1 MTPMLKKIAKKG
13 ISLLLALGLFVGT
26 AGTVSANA
34 AVEDRAEASAVE
46 EVVTDPIETALE
58 EVEPPAAEE
67 AKPEAEPEPPAAEE
81 AKSEPPTEEE
91 TLVPALPEAEELP
104 KAGEQEQ
111 TQPAEPVVHTAGVT
125 TVGELKAFMDTAFDD
140 ASFKQATLSAVLKY
154 YGLDDSTADD
164 EVIYNIQNYENKGPS
179 DFASPEEVLGWLGGE
194 TKIVV
199 NDPKNL
205 EGIQY
210 LSAKITYFSAA
221 VQNVKPAIVIVKN
234 KPAVNMQ
241 TFWGESNNIN
251 NYPNAYI
258 HARVDIN
265 DSIMWPMSDAS
276 AIDAQNYS
284 LPGFLLPWD
293 EMQHVPARPKSAVT
307 VADTLTYLRSGNEN
321 KRLVINSELVR
332 DNGENTTK
340 LGALTTN
347 VQTMELLETT
357 DTGWIYKLQGQSTKN
372 GSIKQSYNLWD
383 KYAVHHDAHFMRIS
397 ADYSYKVAANYY
409 SSVNVDLQNQ
419 VYGGFTFHKTTADG
433 NIGLAGAT
441 YVVCK
446 DGKYLS
452 EVGGAN
458 QTAVFT
464 DDIAQAKRFVTDQTG
479 SFVVSPIPEGD
490 YEVIEVEAPS
500 GYRLDATP
508 VPVTVTVDR
517 SGISTAYAGAEGS
530 SLTVNADT
538 TTLKPNWKDGDYNE
552 MTVTG
557 GTKTETADLFIRNGS
572 EGGKAVTQMKGEL
585 LNAADPNYTTL
596 QEPVFTIRNLENKV
610 VKDGLNGL
618 AELKAYINTNL
629 IGADAMQT
637 EYDSYK
643 ITASQDMIYYDT
655 TSAAKCVATQK
666 DDALPVN
673 VAMRVKKIFTDGR
686 LEGGDF
692 QFLLVPTAK
701 VDGDPVSIPSIMG
714 ITEGTGTVSFAN
726 FPTLPYTKPGTYT
739 YTLAEN
745 QDWYRGPRTD
755 PANDNIIFDTSQ
767 HTVVVTVTETVSA
780 LGVTNGL
787 TATVTVD
794 GVKVGQEVN
803 SANCNNADPFMLA
816 TFENKFNR
824 PKGSLTVTKTVA
836 GDLGDQNADWHFTVT
851 LNDNTINGTYGD
863 MTFVGG
869 VAQIVLKHGESKTA
883 TDLPAGVSYI
893 VVETEA
899 NQNGYATTAT
909 GAIGTIE
916 KDMTKKAAFTNTYN
930 SPLPIT
936 GGTGTTLFTLS
947 GLGLIAVA
955 AGALMYQYMKRRK
968 GGMAV

>member
-1 MTPMLKKIAKKG
+1 M
-13 ISLLLALGLFVGT
+13 LLALGLFVGT

-81 AKSEPPTEEE
+81 AKSEPPTEGEPPAAEEAKSEPPAEEE

-154 YGLDDSTADD
+154 YGLDDSAADD

-251 NYPNAYI
+251 NHPNAYI

-397 ADYSYKVAANYY
+397 ADYSYKVATNYY
-409 SSVNVDLQNQ
+409 SSVNVNLQNQ
-419 VYGGFTFHKTTADG
+419 MYGGFTFHKTTADG
-433 NIGLAGAT
+433 NVSLAGAT

-479 SFVVSPIPEGD
+479 SFVVSPIPDGN
-490 YEVIEVEAPS
+490 YEVIEEKAPA
-500 GYRLDATP
+500 GYQLNTKP
-508 VPVTVTVDR
+508 VLVTVTVDC
-517 SGISTAYAGAEGS
+517 SGVSTACVGAEGN
-530 SLTVNADT
+530 SLTVNADK
-538 TTLKPNWKDGDYNE
+538 TTLTPNWKDGDYNE

-572 EGGKAVTQMKGEL
+572 EGGKDITLMEGEL

-596 QEPVFTIRNLENKV
+596 QEPVFTIRNLKGDV

-618 AELKAYINTNL
+618 AELKAYINTEL
-629 IGADAMQT
+629 IAADAMQT
-637 EYDSYK
+637 EYDSYE
-643 ITASQDMIYYDT
+643 ITASQNLIYYDT
-655 TSAAKCVATQK
+655 TSAAKCVAAQK

-673 VAMRVKKIFTDGR
+673 VELTAEKVFTGGT
-686 LEGGDF
+686 LERGDF
-692 QFLLVPTAK
+692 QFDLNP
-701 VDGDPVSIPSIMG
+701 D
-714 ITEGTGTVSFAN
+714 GTVGDDPLAGGATETNDTDGRIGFGRYEYV
-726 FPTLPYTKPGTYT
+726 TPGTYT
-739 YTLAEN
+739 YTLTEERDCYKG
-745 QDWYRGPRTD
+745 QKPYTG
-755 PANDNIIFDTSQ
+755 NDITFDTST
-767 HTVVVTVTETVSA
+767 HTVVITVTETVTA
-780 LGVTNGL
+780 PGVTNGL

-794 GVKVGQEVN
+794 GVQVGQEVN
-803 SANCNNADPFMLA
+803 SVNCDNAGPFMLA
-816 TFENKFNR
+816 TFENKLNR

-851 LNDNTINGTYGD
+851 LDDTTINGTYGD
-863 MTFVGG
+863 MKFANG
-869 VAQIVLKHGESKTA
+869 VAQIVLKHGESKKA
-883 TDLPAGVSYI
+883 ADLPAGINYT

-916 KDMTKKAAFTNTYN
+916 KDQTKKAAFTNTYN

>member
-1 MTPMLKKIAKKG
+1 MAPIFKKLSKEG
-13 ISLLLALGLFVGT
+13 ISLLLALSLFVGT

-34 AVEDRAEASAVE
+34 VIDGRAEASAVE
-46 EVVTDPIETALE
+46 EVVTDPIETALD

-67 AKPEAEPEPPAAEE
+67 AESEPPA
-81 AKSEPPTEEE
+81 EEE
-91 TLVPALPEAEELP
+91 TLVPALPEAEEQP

-125 TVGELKAFMDTAFDD
+125 TVGELKVFMDTAFDD
-140 ASFKQATLSAVLKY
+140 ASFRQATLSAVLKY
-154 YGLDDSTADD
+154 YGLDDSAADD
-164 EVIYNIQNYENKGPS
+164 EVVHNIQNYENKGPS
-179 DFASPEEVLGWLGGE
+179 DFASPEEVLGWLAGE

-199 NDPKNL
+199 NDPDNL

-210 LSAKITYFSAA
+210 LSAKITYFSAMA
-221 VQNVKPAIVIVKN
+221 QNVKPAIVIVKN

-251 NYPNAYI
+251 HHPNAYI

-276 AIDAQNYS
+276 AVNAQNYS

-347 VQTMELLETT
+347 IQTMELLETT

-383 KYAVHHDAHFMRIS
+383 KYAFYYGNHFVRIS
-397 ADYSYKVAANYY
+397 ADYSYKVATNYY
-409 SSVNVDLQNQ
+409 SSVNVNFQNQ

-452 EVGGAN
+452 EVGGAD
-458 QTAVFT
+458 QTAAFT
-464 DDIAQAKRFVTDQTG
+464 DDSAQAKRFTTDQTG
-479 SFVVSPIPEGD
+479 SFVVSPIPEGN
-490 YEVIEVEAPS
+490 YEVIEEKAPA
-500 GYRLDATP
+500 GYQLDATP

-517 SGISTAYAGAEGS
+517 NGISTTYAGAEGN
-530 SLTVNADT
+530 SLTVNADE
-538 TTLKPNWKDGDYNE
+538 TTLKPHWERGDNNK
-552 MTVTG
+552 MDVIG

-572 EGGKAVTQMKGEL
+572 EGGNAIVQMKGEL

-596 QEPVFTIRNLENKV
+596 QEPVFTIKKLDGEV
-610 VKDGLNGL
+610 EKDGLNGL
-618 AELKAYINTNL
+618 AELKAYINTDL
-629 IGADAMQT
+629 IAANAMKT
-637 EYDSYK
+637 EYDSYE
-643 ITASQDMIYYDT
+643 ITANRDLIYYDT
-655 TSAAKCVATQK
+655 TSAAKCVANQK

-673 VAMRVKKIFTDGR
+673 VAMQVKKIFTDGR

-745 QDWYRGPRTD
+745 QDWFRGPRTD

-767 HTVVVTVTETVSA
+767 HTVVVTVTETETTT
-780 LGVTNGL
+780 GVTNGL
-787 TATVTVD
+787 TATATVD
-794 GVKVGQEVN
+794 GVQIGQKVN
-803 SANCNNADPFMLA
+803 SANCDNADPFMLA

-824 PKGSLTVTKTVA
+824 PTGSLTVTKTVA
-836 GDLGDQNADWHFTVT
+836 GDLGDQNANWNFTVT
-851 LNDNTINGTYGD
+851 LNDTTINGTYGK
-863 MTFVGG
+863 MTFANG

-883 TDLPAGVSYI
+883 TDLPAGATYT

-909 GAIGTIE
+909 DATGTIE
-916 KDMTKKAAFTNTYN
+916 KDQTKTAAFTNTYN
-930 SPLPIT
+930 SPLPVT
-936 GGTGTTLFTLS
+936 GGSGTTLFTLS

-968 GGMAV
+968 KMGGDGRVTDKSSPV